1 MATLKHDGQGFLLGE
16 RVSLDDT
23 AEILKD
29 IRDDVSAIK
38 RALSGLL
45 GGTPERPTAATAV
58 SSSSSQSVAATPQ
71 KIEAPSV
78 TVKVVAP
85 SGRGATTWF
94 INTESVTDAT
104 VKVGPSSTEFSSA
117 NTVSNLKVG
126 EKAAQPRQRDS
137 KGRFV
142 KAVGAGAPGGAPAL
156 ATATAVPGAAGAAG
170 APATTITGPGGAP
183 ALATA
188 TAVPGATGAA
198 GAPATTTVTA
208 PGGAPALA
216 TATAVPGAAGA
227 AGAAGAPATTTV
239 TAPGAA
245 PALATATA
253 VPGAAGAAGAPATIG
268 VVNLVA
274 NEATV
279 VAGTATI
286 TGTAGVPAP
295 ATATATATPGAAGAP
310 GLPGTAGV
318 PAPATATATA
328 TPGTAGAPGLPGTA
342 GVPAP
347 ATATATA
354 TPGTAGAPGLP
365 GTAGVTAR
373 TSTNN
378 GKSAATAK
386 PVSVATPKPKQR
398 DANGRFLSKQDQD
411 SAVDG
416 GGAYSQK
423 DGPGVPGLLS
433 DLPGRIASAIKETAS
448 GTDEADPAIKAMQ
461 EVAQPMAR
469 GYQVLFGGR
478 DERRKESWYRRIFGE
493 IKLFRKDES
502 ISDKDTNKR
511 LKSIEEKPTE
521 GEGGGGFLGL
531 ILAILAPIIGLVKGV
546 MNALGIGAAG
556 KGLAGLLGKALGGGA
571 AIGAGGL
578 KGPLSTGKT
587 APGGAIDVPG
597 GGKSGG
603 GMGKGGGMLGGAKGF
618 LSKIPLIGLAVAA
631 VGAAASIYSSESDTE
646 TTRKEKDENA
656 GRSIGGL
663 AGMLSGGALGAA
675 MGTAL
680 GPVGTVIG
688 GVVGAFLGDQA
699 GQIIGTYVGGWVND
713 LRSYDLTGK
722 MAAAWDFVV
731 TGINDTVASMGKG
744 WQGFVDSAKSK
755 WESFVE
761 RATSGWDTIAS
772 LFKSAYEALK
782 NLPVIGTAIKAAEAL
797 ASKAAAATKAVVE
810 FVKPAVTAVK
820 EGAKKAGQTVATVAT
835 NTVQGAK
842 GAGQKAIDAVQRG
855 ATWAGENTTIGKGA
869 VAVTDSV
876 KYGAD
881 VVSEKAEQFMSR
893 LTGKAATNRTALVKE
908 MSASG
913 ITDKREQANFL
924 AQMDHESGGF
934 TKMEES
940 FGYRSADR
948 IMQVSKTAR
957 NKGKNAV
964 EEAMK
969 QGPQA
974 VAELMY
980 GGRMGNTQ
988 AGDGYR
994 YRGRGLTQLTGRDNY
1009 AAAGKA
1015 LGMDLVN
1022 NPDIAAQP
1030 EVAAKIATW
1039 FWKKSGAGA
1048 AARSGDLEK
1057 SRKRI
1062 NNGLNGFDDVKQ
1074 KTAKYADALEKAGS
1088 PVSATLAQAKTAPKP
1103 NTPAPQTP
1111 QSTATGGAVQAG
1123 SPSPVMSG
1131 AAPTYSAMAS
1141 LPPVAATNVSLPTPP
1156 TVRPPVQPQTV
1167 SESVPVP
1174 VPLSGGANSR
1184 PIQVSVEQPDVGRDL
1199 SERRI
1204 AHVATGGIGG
1214 WVG

>member
-58 SSSSSQSVAATPQ
+58 SSSSSQSVAAAPQ

-156 ATATAVPGAAGAAG
+156 ATATAVPGAAGA
-170 APATTITGPGGAP
+170 
-183 ALATA
+183 
-188 TAVPGATGAA
+188 
-198 GAPATTTVTA
+198 
-208 PGGAPALA
+208 
-216 TATAVPGAAGA
+216 
-227 AGAAGAPATTTV
+227 
-239 TAPGAA
+239 
-245 PALATATA
+245 
-253 VPGAAGAAGAPATIG
+253 PATIG

-310 GLPGTAGV
+310 GLP
-318 PAPATATATA
+318 
-328 TPGTAGAPGLPGTA
+328 
-342 GVPAP
+342 
-347 ATATATA
+347 
-354 TPGTAGAPGLP
+354 
-365 GTAGVTAR
+365 AR

-386 PVSVATPKPKQR
+386 PVSVATPKPRQR

-416 GGAYSQK
+416 SGAYSQK

-448 GTDEADPAIKAMQ
+448 GTDEADPSIKAMQ

-797 ASKAAAATKAVVE
+797 ASKVAAAAT
-810 FVKPAVTAVK
+810 TVK
-820 EGAKKAGQTVATVAT
+820 ERVAQAGETAATVAT

-842 GAGQKAIDAVQRG
+842 DVGQKTVDAVQRG

-869 VAVTDSV
+869 KSIVKSASDTAEKYAPAVERAYNVTASKAGSV
-876 KYGAD
+876 LEKIMPKGYRHKAMFDGIKGGDDLTKYGTYTDAEAAQIRNLKSSGANTSANLKSGMSLEVQD
-881 VVSEKAEQFMSR
+881 KIAAQARKAGLDPVMMQKM
-893 LTGKAATNRTALVKE
+893 AA
-908 MSASG
+908 M
-913 ITDKREQANFL
+913 
-924 AQMDHESGGF
+924 ESGGNPNAISSTGAIGIYQF
-934 TKMEES
+934 VGQTASGVGIKDRFDVDQNIEGGMKLTIQNKAMLEGEKLPVTAENLYMMHQLGPRAAMEVIRGAKQGKAKSELS
-940 FGYRSADR
+940 SGTQKAMNLNYGAK
-948 IMQVSKTAR
+948 SKTAADYIAT
-957 NKGKNAV
+957 NKNALD
-964 EEAMK
+964 A
-969 QGPQA
+969 
-974 VAELMY
+974 
-980 GGRMGNTQ
+980 R
-988 AGDGYR
+988 
-994 YRGRGLTQLTGRDNY
+994 Y
-1009 AAAGKA
+1009 AAVTK
-1015 LGMDLVN
+1015 N
-1022 NPDIAAQP
+1022 
-1030 EVAAKIATW
+1030 T
-1039 FWKKSGAGA
+1039 
-1048 AARSGDLEK
+1048 
-1057 SRKRI
+1057 
-1062 NNGLNGFDDVKQ
+1062 
-1074 KTAKYADALEKAGS
+1074 GS
-1088 PVSATLAQAKTAPKP
+1088 VSATAVAQSAAPSQK
-1103 NTPAPQTP
+1103 A
-1111 QSTATGGAVQAG
+1111 ATGGAVQAG